1 LRPSTANKP
10 GGEHKSD
17 AVFDSIMFSSY
28 HKVPGHLQME
38 ITPLVPFCMKL
49 MRVGHTTNVT
59 SDKEEKK
66 MAKVE
71 NRTLREI
78 MTKDVAT
85 VTLKDNVYEVACKMR
100 DWNVGVIPVVDEK
113 QDVIGI
119 ITDRD
124 IVIRGLAEK
133 REGSAAVEEV
143 MTRDIILGQP
153 DMTVD
158 EAAKIMAQHQIR
170 RLPVVENGKLVGI
183 VALGDMA
190 VRQAHHDEAS
200 EALYEISEPA
210 PRH

>member
-1 LRPSTANKP
+1 
-10 GGEHKSD
+10 
-17 AVFDSIMFSSY
+17 
-28 HKVPGHLQME
+28 
-38 ITPLVPFCMKL
+38 
-49 MRVGHTTNVT
+49 
-59 SDKEEKK
+59 

-78 MTKDVAT
+78 MTKDIAT

-100 DWNVGVIPVVDEK
+100 DWNVGVIPVVNEK
-113 QDVIGI
+113 NDVIGI

-133 REGSAAVEEV
+133 HEGSTATEVV

-153 DMTVD
+153 GMTVD

-183 VALGDMA
+183 VALADMA
-190 VRQAHHDEAS
+190 IRQVHHDEAS
-200 EALYEISEPA
+200 DALQEISEPA
-210 PRH
+210 TH

>member
-1 LRPSTANKP
+1 
-10 GGEHKSD
+10 
-17 AVFDSIMFSSY
+17 
-28 HKVPGHLQME
+28 
-38 ITPLVPFCMKL
+38 
-49 MRVGHTTNVT
+49 
-59 SDKEEKK
+59 

-71 NRTLREI
+71 DRTLREI

-85 VTLKDNVYEVACKMR
+85 VTLQDNVYEVAVKMR

-113 QDVIGI
+113 NDCIGV

-133 REGSAAVEEV
+133 REGSAKVGDV
-143 MTRDIILGQP
+143 MSRDIVLGQP
-153 DMTVD
+153 GMTVND
-158 EAAKIMAQHQIR
+158 AAKIMAQHQVR

-183 VALGDMA
+183 VAMADMA

-210 PRH
+210 SRHM

>member
-1 LRPSTANKP
+1 
-10 GGEHKSD
+10 
-17 AVFDSIMFSSY
+17 
-28 HKVPGHLQME
+28 
-38 ITPLVPFCMKL
+38 
-49 MRVGHTTNVT
+49 
-59 SDKEEKK
+59 

-85 VTLKDNVYEVACKMR
+85 VTLRDNVYEVACKMR

-113 QDVIGI
+113 EDVIGV

-133 REGSAAVEEV
+133 RQGSAAIEQV
-143 MTRDIILGQP
+143 MSRDIILGQP
-153 DMTVD
+153 GMTVD

-183 VALGDMA
+183 VAIADMA
-190 VRQAHHDEAS
+190 VREVHQDETN
-200 EALYEISEPA
+200 EAIREISQPTQS
-210 PRH
+210 

>member
-1 LRPSTANKP
+1 
-10 GGEHKSD
+10 
-17 AVFDSIMFSSY
+17 
-28 HKVPGHLQME
+28 
-38 ITPLVPFCMKL
+38 
-49 MRVGHTTNVT
+49 
-59 SDKEEKK
+59 

-113 QDVIGI
+113 NDVIGI

-133 REGSAAVEEV
+133 HEGSTATEVV
-143 MTRDIILGQP
+143 MTKDIILGKP

-170 RLPVVENGKLVGI
+170 RLPVVDNGKLVGI
-183 VALGDMA
+183 VALADMA
-190 VRQAHHDEAS
+190 VRQVHHDEAS
-200 EALYEISEPA
+200 DALQGISEPA
-210 PRH
+210 GH

>member
-1 LRPSTANKP
+1 
-10 GGEHKSD
+10 
-17 AVFDSIMFSSY
+17 
-28 HKVPGHLQME
+28 
-38 ITPLVPFCMKL
+38 
-49 MRVGHTTNVT
+49 
-59 SDKEEKK
+59 
-66 MAKVE
+66 MAKLE

-113 QDVIGI
+113 DDVIGI

-133 REGSAAVEEV
+133 HEGSAATEVV

-153 DMTVD
+153 GTTVD

-170 RLPVVENGKLVGI
+170 RLPVVEKGKLVGI
-183 VALGDMA
+183 VALADMA
-190 VRQAHHDEAS
+190 VRQFHQDEAS
-200 EALYEISEPA
+200 DALQQISEPA
-210 PRH
+210 TH

>member
-1 LRPSTANKP
+1 
-10 GGEHKSD
+10 
-17 AVFDSIMFSSY
+17 
-28 HKVPGHLQME
+28 
-38 ITPLVPFCMKL
+38 
-49 MRVGHTTNVT
+49 
-59 SDKEEKK
+59 

-113 QDVIGI
+113 NDVIGV

-133 REGSAAVEEV
+133 HEGSTATEVV
-143 MTRDIILGQP
+143 MTKDIVLGQP
-153 DMTVD
+153 GMTVD
-158 EAAKIMAQHQIR
+158 EAAKIMAEHQIR

-183 VALGDMA
+183 VAIADMA
-190 VRQAHHDEAS
+190 IRQVHHDEAS
-200 EALYEISEPA
+200 DALQEISEPA
-210 PRH
+210 RH

>member
-1 LRPSTANKP
+1 
-10 GGEHKSD
+10 
-17 AVFDSIMFSSY
+17 
-28 HKVPGHLQME
+28 
-38 ITPLVPFCMKL
+38 
-49 MRVGHTTNVT
+49 
-59 SDKEEKK
+59 

-85 VTLKDNVYEVACKMR
+85 VTLKDNVYEVATKMR
-100 DWNVGVIPVVDEK
+100 DWNVGVIPVVDENN
-113 QDVIGI
+113 DVIGI

-133 REGSAAVEEV
+133 HEGSTATEVV
-143 MTRDIILGQP
+143 MTRDIVLGQP

-158 EAAKIMAQHQIR
+158 EAAKIMAKQQIR

-190 VRQAHHDEAS
+190 IREVHHDEAS
-200 EALYEISEPA
+200 DALQQISEPTT
-210 PRH
+210 H

>member
-1 LRPSTANKP
+1 
-10 GGEHKSD
+10 
-17 AVFDSIMFSSY
+17 
-28 HKVPGHLQME
+28 
-38 ITPLVPFCMKL
+38 
-49 MRVGHTTNVT
+49 
-59 SDKEEKK
+59 

-78 MTKDVAT
+78 MTKDIAT
-85 VTLKDNVYEVACKMR
+85 VTLKDNVFEVACKMR

-113 QDVIGI
+113 NDVIGI

-133 REGSAAVEEV
+133 REGSAATEVV

-153 DMTVD
+153 GMTVD

-183 VALGDMA
+183 VALSDMA
-190 VRQAHHDEAS
+190 IREVHHDEAS
-200 EALYEISEPA
+200 DALQQISEPA
-210 PRH
+210 SR

>member
-1 LRPSTANKP
+1 
-10 GGEHKSD
+10 
-17 AVFDSIMFSSY
+17 
-28 HKVPGHLQME
+28 
-38 ITPLVPFCMKL
+38 
-49 MRVGHTTNVT
+49 
-59 SDKEEKK
+59 

-78 MTKDVAT
+78 MTKDIAT

-113 QDVIGI
+113 NDVIGI

-133 REGSAAVEEV
+133 HEGSTATEVV
-143 MTRDIILGQP
+143 MTRDIVLGRP

-183 VALGDMA
+183 VALADMA
-190 VRQAHHDEAS
+190 IRQVHHDEAS
-200 EALYEISEPA
+200 DALQRISEPTS
-210 PRH
+210 R

>member
-1 LRPSTANKP
+1 LEHHDTILPQNICHFLVENFDCLTVTHETGHARIEYKMLTA
-10 GGEHKSD
+10 
-17 AVFDSIMFSSY
+17 
-28 HKVPGHLQME
+28 
-38 ITPLVPFCMKL
+38 
-49 MRVGHTTNVT
+49 
-59 SDKEEKK
+59 KEETI

-78 MTKDVAT
+78 MTKDLAT

-100 DWNVGVIPVVDEK
+100 DWNVGMIPVVDEK
-113 QDVIGI
+113 DDVIGV

-133 REGSAAVEEV
+133 REGSAAVETV
-143 MTRDIILGQP
+143 MTRDIILGRP

-170 RLPVVENGKLVGI
+170 RLPVVDNGKLVGI

-190 VRQAHHDEAS
+190 VRQVHHDEAS
-200 EALYEISEPA
+200 DALAEISEPA
-210 PRH
+210 TRH